1 MRSLRIRRKKSGT
14 LPRGAK
20 PPGAGSRPSSFCLP
34 TQAKLG
40 PLSILIPHAAAGA
53 SFRARAG
60 SAGPRGVGPSRRTAA
75 RCWGL
80 LATTQ
85 EGKMCQNG
93 FDGNF
98 EPLSPA
104 PRATRGG
111 RALSVVG
118 GYL

>member
-1 MRSLRIRRKKSGT
+1 MNKHDT
-14 LPRGAK
+14 
-20 PPGAGSRPSSFCLP
+20 

-118 GYL
+118 GYLGLADDEL